1 MNTTSSIA
9 PEDPGA
15 FWEQLVKELRG
26 GNPSGYTAYENKESF
41 MHMVHTWFDE
51 PDVGFASIAWDLVDL
66 ERGEDN
72 L

>member
-1 MNTTSSIA
+1 
-9 PEDPGA
+9 
-15 FWEQLVKELRG
+15 
-26 GNPSGYTAYENKESF
+26 

-66 ERGEDN
+66 ERGEDG